1 MAVVGVGV
9 AVVGVAF
16 DHEKRLLLSK
26 TVSCETMPGPDV
38 RLFVLADEQ
47 RETGRDV
54 RPVFESPEHKKCS
67 GLSKLCFPLR
77 EIFSVTQNNLPAR
90 GGVESSSEV
99 VAFYRAPHVPRP
111 DFNRR
116 RVSEHPSFNNRDL
129 GRHNCVLRAKKK
141 EQTFKGCSDKGIYIS
156 ILG

>member
-26 TVSCETMPGPDV
+26 TVSRETMPGPDV

-67 GLSKLCFPLR
+67 GFSKLCFPLR

-90 GGVESSSEV
+90 GRKAPPKSSLFTGHPMCRDRILTAEG
-99 VAFYRAPHVPRP
+99 FPAPFVQKWEPWK
-111 DFNRR
+111 
-116 RVSEHPSFNNRDL
+116 
-129 GRHNCVLRAKKK
+129 A
-141 EQTFKGCSDKGIYIS
+141 
-156 ILG
+156 